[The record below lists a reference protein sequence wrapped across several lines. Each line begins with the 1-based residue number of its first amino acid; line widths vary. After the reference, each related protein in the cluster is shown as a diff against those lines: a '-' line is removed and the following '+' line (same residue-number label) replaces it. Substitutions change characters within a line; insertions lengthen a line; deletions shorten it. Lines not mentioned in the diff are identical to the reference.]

1 MVKAVDARKDQ
12 LRWRKPGVLFPA
24 EPKFIWV
31 KMPNKP
37 NGQSNLL
44 AVHNKFNNILENL
57 LANLT
62 GHYIMDVNKEV
73 VQPENF
79 SLNNV
84 MNDHGKECFWVT
96 VDRLIESFDCHKE
109 KLKPIPNAHIRP
121 LQQLMPMPCK

>member
-1 MVKAVDARKDQ
+1 MVKVVDAHKDQ
-12 LRWRKPGVLFPA
+12 LSRRKPGALFPA

-37 NGQSNLL
+37 NGQSHLL
-44 AVHNKFNNILENL
+44 VIHNKFNNILENL

-62 GHYIMDVNKEV
+62 GHYIMDINKEV

-84 MNDHGKECFWVT
+84 INDRGKECVWVT
-96 VDRLIESFDCHKE
+96 VDRLVESFDYHKE
-109 KLKPIPNAHIRP
+109 KIKPIPNAHIKP
-121 LQQLMPMPCK
+121 PQQVTPMCHK